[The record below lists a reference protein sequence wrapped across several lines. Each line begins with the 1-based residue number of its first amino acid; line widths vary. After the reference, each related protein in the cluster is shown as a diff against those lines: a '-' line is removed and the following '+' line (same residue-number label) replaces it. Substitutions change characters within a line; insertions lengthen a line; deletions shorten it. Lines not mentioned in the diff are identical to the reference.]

1 MDTCIE
7 KIRAI
12 GADLLSRG
20 TVEKVIGFADGSIP
34 MAARPISLSSEKEM
48 DKLVFNS
55 VCGLNL
61 ANYVSKNSLSKKEG
75 KIAVV
80 AKGCDARNL
89 VTHIVENQIARDQVY
104 IIGVP
109 CTGMVDKRKIA
120 SLFEDEITGFE
131 ENDGTMTIT
140 SASKTETVKKADVL
154 RHNCLVCTHRNP
166 PVYDVLVKDPVE
178 EQVLD
183 QPYADVDRI
192 AAMDPDARWAYFEK
206 LMENCIRCYACRNAC
221 PLCYCPT
228 CFVDESGPQWVGKGQ
243 NETDVAT
250 FHFLRAFH
258 CAGRCTDCG
267 ACVEA
272 CPMGINVRDFTR
284 KLNKD
289 ALELFGWEA
298 GLDLDK
304 RPPLD
309 VYSPNDPNDF
319 IK

>member
-7 KIRAI
+7 KIRQLS
-12 GADLLSRG
+12 ADLL
-20 TVEKVIGFADGSIP
+20 EKGEVDQVIGFAEGTIP
-34 MAARPISLSSEKEM
+34 MAASPVAVRSGA
-48 DKLVFNS
+48 DVAKLTFNS
-55 VCGLNL
+55 TCGLNL
-61 ANYVSKNSLSKKEG
+61 ANYIRGLKG
-75 KIAVV
+75 KTGVI
-80 AKGCDARNL
+80 AKGCDSRNI
-89 VTHIVENQIARDQVY
+89 VTHIVENQVQRNQIY

-120 SLFEDEITGFE
+120 ALFEDEITGFTE
-131 ENDGTMTIT
+131 ADGKIIVT
-140 SASKTETVKKADVL
+140 SASKEETLQKADVL
-154 RHNCLVCTHRNP
+154 RDNCRYCTHPNP
-166 PVYDVLVKDPVE
+166 VLFDVMAGE
-178 EQVLD
+178 EIETPALD
-183 QPYADVDRI
+183 NPFPDVDEI
-192 AAMDPDARWAYFEK
+192 EALDTEARWAHFEE
-206 LMENCIRCYACRNAC
+206 LTANCIRCYACRNAC

-243 NETDVAT
+243 DKTDVQT

-289 ALELFGWEA
+289 ALDLFGWEA
-298 GLDLDK
+298 GLDLSK

-309 VYSPNDPNDF
+309 AYSPEDPNDF

>member
-1 MDTCIE
+1 MDTCTQ
-7 KIRAI
+7 KIREIASS
-12 GADLLSRG
+12 LLEDQS
-20 TVEKVIGFADGSIP
+20 VEKVIGFANGTIP
-34 MAARPISLSSEKEM
+34 MATSPIAVSDKQDV

-55 VCGLNL
+55 CCGLNL
-61 ANYVSKNSLSKKEG
+61 ANYIRNQRG

-80 AKGCDARNL
+80 AKGCDSRNI
-89 VTHIVENQIARDQVY
+89 VSHVVENQVARENLH

-109 CTGMVDKRKIA
+109 CSGMIDKNKIA
-120 SLFEDEITGFE
+120 ALFEDDIIEFVE
-131 ENDGTMTIT
+131 DGNRLNVK
-140 SASKTETVKKADVL
+140 SAQDEQTLDKKDYL
-154 RHNCLVCTHRNP
+154 RDNCLLCMHKNP
-166 PVYDVLVKDPVE
+166 VIYDDLVLDEVE
-178 EQVLD
+178 EQTLET
-183 QPYADVDRI
+183 PFPDVEKIETMSTDEK
-192 AAMDPDARWAYFEK
+192 WAHFQELTK
-206 LMENCIRCYACRNAC
+206 NCIRCYACKNAC

-243 NETDVAT
+243 DKTDVNT

-272 CPMGINVRDFTR
+272 CPMDINVRDFTR

-289 ALELFGWEA
+289 SHELFGWEA
-298 GLDLDK
+298 GLDITK

-309 VYSPNDPNDF
+309 AYSPDDPNDF

>member
-7 KIRAI
+7 KIRELSAE
-12 GADLLSRG
+12 LLEKG
-20 TVEKVIGFADGSIP
+20 EVEKVIGFAKGTIP
-34 MAARPISLSSEKEM
+34 MATSPIAIKTKQDV

-55 VCGLNL
+55 TCGLNL
-61 ANYVSKNSLSKKEG
+61 ANYASREKG
-75 KIAVV
+75 RIAVI
-80 AKGCDARNL
+80 AKGCDARNI
-89 VTHIVENQIARDQVY
+89 VTHIVENQIQREQIY

-109 CTGMVDKRKIA
+109 CTGMVDKHKIA
-120 SLFEDEITGFE
+120 ALFKDEIIDFSE
-131 ENDGTMTIT
+131 DG
-140 SASKTETVKKADVL
+140 ETLIVSSLLDKQTLKKHDYL
-154 RHNCLVCTHRNP
+154 KDNCLYCTHKNP
-166 PVYDVLVKDPVE
+166 VLYDVLARETVE
-178 EQVLD
+178 EQTLD
-183 QPYADVDRI
+183 NLFPDVDQI
-192 AAMDPDARWAYFEK
+192 EALDADAKWQHFENLTK
-206 LMENCIRCYACRNAC
+206 NCIRCYACRNAC

-228 CFVDESGPQWVGKGQ
+228 CFVDEAGPQWVGKGQ
-243 NETDVAT
+243 NKTDVNT

-289 ALELFGWEA
+289 SLKLFGWEA
-298 GLDLDK
+298 GLDATK

-309 VYSPNDPNDF
+309 TYRPEDPDDF

>member
-7 KIRAI
+7 KIRQI
-12 GADLLSRG
+12 CLDLLESG
-20 TVEKVIGFADGSIP
+20 EVEQVIGFAQGSIP
-34 MAARPISLSSEKEM
+34 MATNPILVKSPADVEKLTFSST
-48 DKLVFNS
+48 
-55 VCGLNL
+55 CGLNL
-61 ANYVSKNSLSKKEG
+61 ANYVRGLASKT
-75 KIAVV
+75 AVI
-80 AKGCDARNL
+80 AKGCDSRNL
-89 VTHIVENQIARDQVY
+89 VTHIVENQVRRDQLY

-120 SLFEDEITGFE
+120 ALFEDEITGFKE
-131 ENDGTMTIT
+131 DQEKITIT
-140 SASKTETVKKADVL
+140 SPSREECFQKQDLL
-154 RHNCLVCTHRNP
+154 RDNCRFCTHPNP
-166 PVYDVLVKDPVE
+166 VLFDVMAADPVE
-178 EQVLD
+178 DPQLTN
-183 QPYADVDRI
+183 PFPDVDAI
-192 AAMDPDARWAYFEK
+192 QALNPQERWDHFEK
-206 LMENCIRCYACRNAC
+206 LTASCIRCYACRNAC

-243 NETDVAT
+243 NKTDVQT

-272 CPMGINVRDFTR
+272 CPMNINVRDFTR

-289 ALELFGWEA
+289 ALDLFGWEA
-298 GLDLDK
+298 GLDLTQ

-309 VYSPNDPNDF
+309 AYSPQDPNDF